1 MYGSIL
7 PYKGFCRY
15 AAVFLNYY
23 MTKNVFRFERG
34 EKANVSRQLRRFVSL
49 FCRTFFTNLLC
60 FGSCNVAPLCDN
72 LIIENYGNRCF
83 AC

>member
-7 PYKGFCRY
+7 PYKGFYRY
-15 AAVFLNYY
+15 AAVFLNHY

-49 FCRTFFTNLLC
+49 SRVDT
-60 FGSCNVAPLCDN
+60 D
-72 LIIENYGNRCF
+72 LI
-83 AC
+83 